1 MHKWTPL
8 LLSVLRIVAGLLF
21 VAHGTQKVLGF
32 PTAPPH
38 EGPAHAMSPLMAHLA
53 PASGFI
59 ELIGGALLIIG
70 LFTRVVA
77 FICSGEMAVAY
88 FTAHAPN
95 GMYPINNHGELP
107 VLYCFVFLYLFAA
120 GGGPLSLDALVR
132 KRP

>member
-1 MHKWTPL
+1 
-8 LLSVLRIVAGLLF
+8 
-21 VAHGTQKVLGF
+21 
-32 PTAPPH
+32 
-38 EGPAHAMSPLMAHLA
+38 MSPLMAHLA
-53 PASGFI
+53 PLSGYI

-70 LFTRVVA
+70 LFTRIAA

-88 FTAHAPN
+88 FTAHAPG
-95 GMYPINNHGELP
+95 GMYPINNHGELA